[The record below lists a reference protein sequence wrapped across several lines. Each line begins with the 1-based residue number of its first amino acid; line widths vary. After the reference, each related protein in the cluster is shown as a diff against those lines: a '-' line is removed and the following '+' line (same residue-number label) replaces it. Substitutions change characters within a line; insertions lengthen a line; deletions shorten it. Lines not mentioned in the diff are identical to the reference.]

1 MLFNNQK
8 LSSIMY
14 KLMLRFHVTNPT
26 KFKWISYTKSIMN
39 DCGLSFMWN
48 DQVSIDKYLLKT
60 TIRQKLNDQFIQ
72 HWFSQINNTS
82 RGEFYSLF
90 KNEFQLES
98 YLLKLTQGERI
109 NITKFRC
116 SNIKFPIETGRW
128 AGIPKENRTCDLCK
142 SGIGNE
148 FHFLFKCEHPE
159 IKELRL

>member
-1 MLFNNQK
+1 MVYGELGRLPLEIMVKQKLVLFWNSMLFNNQK

-48 DQVSIDKYLLKT
+48 DQVSIDKFLLKT
-60 TIRQKLNDQFIQ
+60 TIRQKLSDQFIQ

-98 YLLKLTQGERI
+98 YLLKLT
-109 NITKFRC
+109 
-116 SNIKFPIETGRW
+116 
-128 AGIPKENRTCDLCK
+128 
-142 SGIGNE
+142 
-148 FHFLFKCEHPE
+148 
-159 IKELRL
+159 